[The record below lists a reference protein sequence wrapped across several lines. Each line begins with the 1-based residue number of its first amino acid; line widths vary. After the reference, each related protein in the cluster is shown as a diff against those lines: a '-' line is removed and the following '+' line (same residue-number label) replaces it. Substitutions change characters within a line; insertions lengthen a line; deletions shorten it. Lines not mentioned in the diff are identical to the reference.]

1 MNLKSKNKNNIKY
14 LKHTH
19 IKYTQNT
26 KNIILV
32 HHNFLVQE

>member
-14 LKHTH
+14 LNTHTSNTH
-19 IKYTQNT
+19 NT